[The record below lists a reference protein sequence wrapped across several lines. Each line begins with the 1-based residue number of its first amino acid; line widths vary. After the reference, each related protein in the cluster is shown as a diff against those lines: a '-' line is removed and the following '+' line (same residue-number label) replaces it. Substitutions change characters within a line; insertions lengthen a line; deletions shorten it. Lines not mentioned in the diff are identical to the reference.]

1 MNLRLTELIVLFLLI
16 SVIGPFS
23 IRSVK
28 ASGAQVYY
36 SVEPVAIAPLTDT
49 NSSMNGLETPSSP
62 SPVGQNF
69 TVEIH
74 LRNATITNISIGV
87 AGVEVHFYFGNILNY
102 CTPTGFV
109 NMLGLSG
116 GVLVGPAILYA
127 IPAGFYDNADN
138 LITAPP
144 YTNAT
149 QYVVLGASASGPW
162 FGIDGLVANVT
173 FMITR
178 QPNPLL
184 SEPDFYTPLQITASN
199 LVDWNGN
206 LILFNLIQ
214 GTLCIDTAA
223 IGPPGHDVFVTNVN
237 PSRTV
242 VGRGY
247 VSSMNVTVRAGVWEY
262 SETFNLTAYANTIPI
277 GSQNVTLS
285 AYTFSNVTFTWNL
298 TGLAYGNYTMSAYAE
313 PVPNEVSTADN
324 NYTDGVV
331 KITIPGDLNGDFK
344 VNLLDLVTL
353 AMAYASTPNDARW
366 NPLADINGNGV
377 IDLADLVL
385 LATYYGQHYP

>member
-1 MNLRLTELIVLFLLI
+1 
-16 SVIGPFS
+16 
-23 IRSVK
+23 
-28 ASGAQVYY
+28 
-36 SVEPVAIAPLTDT
+36 
-49 NSSMNGLETPSSP
+49 MNGLETPSSP

-74 LRNATITNISIGV
+74 LRNATTTNIPIGV
-87 AGVEVHFYFGNILNY
+87 AGVEVHFYFGNILYY

-109 NMLGLSG
+109 NMLGLPG
-116 GVLVGPAILYA
+116 GVLVGPNILYA

-149 QYVVLGASASGPW
+149 QYVVLGGSTSGPW

-178 QPNPLL
+178 QPDPLL
-184 SEPDFYTPLQITASN
+184 FEPDFYTPLQITASN

-206 LILFNLIQ
+206 LILFDLIQ
-214 GTLCIDTAA
+214 GTLCIDTAS

-353 AMAYASTPNDARW
+353 AMAYASTPYDARW

-377 IDLADLVL
+377 IDLPDLVL